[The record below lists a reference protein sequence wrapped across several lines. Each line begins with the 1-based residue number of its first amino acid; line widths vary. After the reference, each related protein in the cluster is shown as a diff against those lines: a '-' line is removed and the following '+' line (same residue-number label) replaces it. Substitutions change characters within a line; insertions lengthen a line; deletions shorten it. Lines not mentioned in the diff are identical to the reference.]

1 MEALQKLKGTVQD
14 MAAAGGRRVDD
25 LKDARRRKA
34 LLAELGELTY
44 RKHRGDPIDE
54 TAIDPVLAEL
64 DGIEAASDQADE
76 SDAA

>member
-1 MEALQKLKGTVQD
+1 MEALNKIKSTMQD
-14 MAAAGGRRVDD
+14 VAAAGGRRVDD

-44 RKHRGDPIDE
+44 RKHRGDPIDA

-64 DGIEAASDQADE
+64 DAIEASADTDE
-76 SDAA
+76 QSDAA